1 LGTDPTVSNYDRNKF
16 ILNNPVFY
24 IESIHTEINQAMVS
38 NSVNNIMINDLQK
51 VTSEVD
57 LSGLAP
63 SEKEE
68 IKNILIQFTN
78 EVQSKPL
85 GCVIAK
91 LKDKFKPYFQ
101 VASPYLQM
109 LFSQFLRTL

>member
-1 LGTDPTVSNYDRNKF
+1 
-16 ILNNPVFY
+16 
-24 IESIHTEINQAMVS
+24 MVT
-38 NSVNNIMINDLQK
+38 NSVNNIIFNDLQK

-57 LSGLAP
+57 LSGLTP

-68 IKNILIQFTN
+68 IKKILIQFTN
-78 EVQSKPL
+78 EVQSKSL

-91 LKDKFKPYFQ
+91 LKDKSKPYFQ

-109 LFSQFLRTL
+109 LFSHFLRTL